1 MSTIEPTRVLRGRPR
16 SVSAH
21 SHAVILNAVFELLQE
36 TSVRDLTMEA
46 IAKRAKVGKPT
57 LYKWWPS
64 KAALVFAVFHER
76 VAVVSDIP
84 KSTTA
89 EQAIRTKVRRLIHEF
104 NGLFGKVM
112 ADLIAEGQSEP
123 EILSELVEQHINA
136 RRTATAADIEEGK
149 RNGEFDAS
157 VDAQL
162 LIDAIFGPLY
172 FRHLLRHAPL
182 TQAYGDELLTQV
194 LKGARPA
201 GSSSRASSRTK
212 KAKEVSTQ
220 S

>member
-1 MSTIEPTRVLRGRPR
+1 
-16 SVSAH
+16 
-21 SHAVILNAVFELLQE
+21 VILNAVFELLQE

-46 IAKRAKVGKPT
+46 VAKRAKVGKPT

-64 KAALVFAVFHER
+64 KAALVFAAFHER
-76 VAVVSDIP
+76 VAVATDMP
-84 KSTTA
+84 TSTTA
-89 EQAIRTKVRRLIHEF
+89 EQAIRAKVRRLIHEF

-123 EILSELVEQHINA
+123 DILSELVDQHINA
-136 RRTATAADIEEGK
+136 RRTATAAEIEEGK

-182 TQAYGDELLTQV
+182 TQAYGDALVTQV
-194 LKGARPA
+194 LDGARPA
-201 GSSSRASSRTK
+201 GSPSRAPARTR
-212 KAKEVSTQ
+212 KANDVSTQ